1 MPPLSRRCW
10 SNAAPRRPA
19 TCGWRSVQSRHDRTR
34 GRLLPFVAVK
44 STPRSAKNSSV
55 EVLHQLPHFG
65 IFQSVITVPPL
76 GHDRQKTAGYQQG
89 KVLAG
94 CGWGD
99 SRGPG
104 QLPRTEGLATEQS
117 DAHFRPRRL
126 AHQSAQ
132 GRQVDIDRHAPRLR
146 EGRFG
151 PDRNV
156 LFIASKTRLLSA
168 PGPWPRPQARP
179 PHGEPV
185 PHHHRRRDDGASC
198 SRWPLRAWGC
208 SWSRRR
214 PLRSTCLLPAVSCT
228 GDRRGGRITRRGGG
242 MAARAEVEVR
252 IFLARANSS
261 NWTALPPMEDP
272 VHG

>member
-1 MPPLSRRCW
+1 MVVYEPGGVDEGFGQAYGHHPSQMVVTRSRYPELR
-10 SNAAPRRPA
+10 STTVFAQGADGHGRRA
-19 TCGWRSVQSRHDRTR
+19 
-34 GRLLPFVAVK
+34 GR
-44 STPRSAKNSSV
+44 

-65 IFQSVITVPPL
+65 IFQPVITVPPL

-99 SRGPG
+99 SHGPG
-104 QLPRTEGLATEQS
+104 QLPRTESLATEQS
-117 DAHFRPRRL
+117 HAHFRPRRL
-126 AHQSAQ
+126 AQQSAQ

-156 LFIASKTRLLSA
+156 L
-168 PGPWPRPQARP
+168 
-179 PHGEPV
+179 
-185 PHHHRRRDDGASC
+185 
-198 SRWPLRAWGC
+198 
-208 SWSRRR
+208 
-214 PLRSTCLLPAVSCT
+214 
-228 GDRRGGRITRRGGG
+228 RITRRRGG

-252 IFLARANSS
+252 IFLSRANSS